1 MPLTTWASWT
11 LGCEAESTLSL
22 DDPLPFV
29 RSTLYRLT
37 GGKPGQTGVWRGR
50 VAAGS

>member
-11 LGCEAESTLSL
+11 LGCEAKSTLSF

-37 GGKPGQTGVWRGR
+37 GGKPEQTGVWRGR